1 MQNQNK
7 ARLRKKFFFIRKRKY
22 FDIKTSFFN
31 PLIQLIKK
39 RYKNKYVN
47 LSSYYPASF
56 EVNTIKL
63 FETKFINKLKIF
75 LPVVKANNSMH
86 FYEWEKNDVLKINQ
100 FGMLEPALL
109 SNHIVPNIMLVPLLA
124 YDTQNNRLGY
134 GGGFY
139 DRYLNKY
146 LNTHNNILTIGIAF
160 SFQKHHKL
168 PVSNNDVKLNYILT
182 EKGIF

>member
-1 MQNQNK
+1 MQSK
-7 ARLRKKFFFIRKRKY
+7 DILRKKYFIVRKKKY

-63 FETKFINKLKIF
+63 FETTFINELKIF
-75 LPVVKANNSMH
+75 LPVVKKNNSMH
-86 FYEWEKNDVLKINQ
+86 FYEWKKNDVLKINQ

-109 SNHIVPNIMLVPLLA
+109 SHHIVPNIMLIPLLA
-124 YDTQNNRLGY
+124 FDAQNNRLGY

>member
-1 MQNQNK
+1 MHNK
-7 ARLRKKFFFIRKRKY
+7 RRLRKKYFSIRKRKY
-22 FDIKTSFFN
+22 FDIKNDFFN
-31 PLIQLIKK
+31 PLVRLIEKK
-39 RYKNKYVN
+39 YKKKYVR
-47 LSSYYPASF
+47 LSSYYPAYF

-63 FETKFINKLKIF
+63 FETKLINKLNIF
-75 LPVVKANNSMH
+75 LPVVKDNNSMH
-86 FYEWEKNDVLKINQ
+86 FYEWKKNDVLKINK

-109 SNHIVPNIMLVPLLA
+109 SHHIVPDIMLVPLLA
-124 YDTQNNRLGY
+124 YDNQNNRLGY

-146 LNTHNNILTIGIAF
+146 LKTHNNILTIGIAF

>member
-1 MQNQNK
+1 MYNK
-7 ARLRKKFFFIRKRKY
+7 DRLRKKYFFIRKKKY
-22 FDIKTSFFN
+22 FEIKSSFFN
-31 PLIQLIKK
+31 PLIKLINKK
-39 RYKNKYVN
+39 HEKRHVN

-56 EVNTIKL
+56 EANTLKL
-63 FETKFINKLKIF
+63 FETGFIKRLRTF
-75 LPVVKANNSMH
+75 LPVIKKENNAMH
-86 FYEWEKNDVLKINQ
+86 FHEWKKNDVLKINH

-109 SNHIVPNIMLVPLLA
+109 SGHIVPDIMLVPLLA
-124 YDTQNNRLGY
+124 YDNQNNRLGY

-139 DRYLNKY
+139 DRYLGRY
-146 LNTHNNILTIGIAF
+146 LKTHNNILTIGIAF

>member
-1 MQNQNK
+1 MQNKDQ
-7 ARLRKKFFFIRKRKY
+7 LRKKYFFIRKRKY
-22 FDIKTSFFN
+22 IDIKTSFFN

-39 RYKNKYVN
+39 KYKKKYVS

-56 EVNTIKL
+56 EVNTIRL

-75 LPVVKANNSMH
+75 LPVVEENNSMH
-86 FYEWEKNDVLKINQ
+86 FYEWEKNDILKINQ

-109 SNHIVPNIMLVPLLA
+109 SNHIVPEIMLVPLLA
-124 YDTQNNRLGY
+124 YDNQNNRLGY

-146 LNTHNNILTIGIAF
+146 LKTHNNILTIGIAF
-160 SFQKHHKL
+160 SFQRHHKL
-168 PVSNNDVKLNYILT
+168 PISNNDVKLNYILT

>member
-1 MQNQNK
+1 MPNK
-7 ARLRKKFFFIRKRKY
+7 DLLRKKYSFIRKKKY
-22 FDIKTSFFN
+22 FDIKASFFN
-31 PLIQLIKK
+31 PLIKLIKK
-39 RYKNKYVN
+39 KYKKKCVT

-63 FETKFINKLKIF
+63 FETTFINELKIF
-75 LPVVKANNSMH
+75 LPVVKKNNSMH

-109 SNHIVPNIMLVPLLA
+109 SSHIVPEIMLVPLLA
-124 YDTQNNRLGY
+124 YDNQNNRLGY

-146 LNTHNNILTIGIAF
+146 LKKHNNILTIGIAF

-168 PVSNNDVKLNYILT
+168 PMSNNDVKLNYILT